1 MSLIPCRSCGR
12 PLSKDAKTC
21 PNCGAKKPT
30 THKKPTD
37 YRRLG
42 KLLLILLAVYV
53 VAIILSKALDL
64 KSNTSSSNSSDQ
76 EAQRQERDRIIN
88 IEVESEMTLRKFLKD
103 SDSAEI
109 RNQNEYC
116 GEVNSK
122 NAFGGYTGFK
132 RYIAS
137 PTLVAIE
144 GENMSSSEFQS
155 AWNKVCP

>member
-1 MSLIPCRSCGR
+1 MSLIPCRSCER
-12 PLSKDAKTC
+12 PLSKDAKNC
-21 PNCGAKKPT
+21 PNCGEKRPT
-30 THKKPTD
+30 KHKKPTD

-42 KLLLILLAVYV
+42 KLFLILLAVYV

-88 IEVESEMTLRKFLKD
+88 IEVKSEMTLRKFLKD